1 MKLSTKINKLSSDGY
16 VIFYDA
22 IPKELIK
29 NFNSEILKIT
39 NSLNKKSSSS
49 KKEKF
54 DKLFVKHSRH
64 RIYKLMQN
72 LNSVRKI
79 THFLE
84 KFLDKA
90 GIFNSLKFRVRSLT
104 NGLIISIPR
113 EEKNLNPAHQDI
125 YSYNASTFV
134 KLWVPMTKVDKFNG
148 SMKIYKKSHKL
159 GFVEPKYV
167 NNQSTY
173 PEINKTKLRI
183 FTEKIFDFKPGS
195 FVLFNPL
202 VVHESVKNKSK
213 KTRFTTGI
221 DIQNVS
227 LIENEA
233 LLKKMDQIKK
243 ERSRRRKIFNK

>member
-1 MKLSTKINKLSSDGY
+1 MIINKLNSDGY
-16 VIFYDA
+16 IVFHQV

-39 NSLNKKSSSS
+39 RSLKKKSSSS
-49 KKEKF
+49 KRF
-54 DKLFVKHSRH
+54 DKLFVKYSRH

-72 LNSVRKI
+72 LSSVRKI
-79 THFLE
+79 TDFLE
-84 KFLDKA
+84 NFLDKT
-90 GIFNSLKFRVRSLT
+90 GMFNSLKFGVRSLT
-104 NGLIISIPR
+104 NGLIISIPK

-148 SMKIYKKSHKL
+148 SMKIYKKSHTL
-159 GFVEPKYV
+159 GFVKPKYV
-167 NNQSTY
+167 NKQSTY
-173 PEINKTKLRI
+173 PEINKTKLRKFSEEI
-183 FTEKIFDFKPGS
+183 FNFKPGS

-213 KTRFTTGI
+213 KTRFTIGI

-227 LIENEA
+227 FVENET

-243 ERSRRRKIFNK
+243 ERSRRRKIFN